1 MEKIS
6 AFYLKEI
13 NKVPLLTREEE
24 KVLASRAF
32 NGDKL
37 AQKKLVEANLR
48 FVIKIAKKYQG
59 YMDLEDLI
67 NEGNLGLMYAAQK
80 YNPSSNAKF
89 STYAAWWI
97 REYIQKAIR
106 DTATGIKFP
115 SAKYKEMKNAK
126 WKFASLDKKV
136 KGADEEETT
145 LLHMVKDEK
154 SLTPEDQFISKESV
168 CNLYSVIDKLKH
180 TEQAVII
187 MRYGLNGENPMSLSE
202 VGNVIGCSKER
213 VRQIETKAI
222 KLLRNCLDVNI
233 AA

>member
-24 KVLASRAF
+24 KVLASKAF

-80 YNPSSNAKF
+80 YN
-89 STYAAWWI
+89 
-97 REYIQKAIR
+97 Q
-106 DTATGIKFP
+106 
-115 SAKYKEMKNAK
+115 
-126 WKFASLDKKV
+126 
-136 KGADEEETT
+136 
-145 LLHMVKDEK
+145 
-154 SLTPEDQFISKESV
+154 
-168 CNLYSVIDKLKH
+168 
-180 TEQAVII
+180 
-187 MRYGLNGENPMSLSE
+187 
-202 VGNVIGCSKER
+202 
-213 VRQIETKAI
+213 
-222 KLLRNCLDVNI
+222 
-233 AA
+233 